1 MYRYITLERAKRE
14 KDAMATHRTM
24 IIGAGAAGQ
33 MILRELKTSVKATAK
48 PCCVID
54 DNPNKWG
61 RLTEGVPIVGGRDSI
76 MANVEKYN
84 IDQILLQSL
93 PHGWRTE
100 EISSISVR
108 KQNVNSRLCGSI
120 PAGKRTGFLKQD
132 ESSSSRRSAWK
143 RSDQSKHG
151 RDLPVTIKGKTI
163 LVTGGVSSS

>member
-1 MYRYITLERAKRE
+1 
-14 KDAMATHRTM
+14 MATHRTM

-108 KQNVNSRLCGSI
+108 KQNVNSRLC
-120 PAGKRTGFLKQD
+120 R
-132 ESSSSRRSAWK
+132 EYSSWQTDRF
-143 RSDQSKHG
+143 
-151 RDLPVTIKGKTI
+151 P
-163 LVTGGVSSS
+163 